1 MRRLDNLWPPRNK
14 EYQADAVTTLLR
26 TWQHSPNWLGFETV
40 LVSHVLA
47 MNGTKRDGPAGA
59 GMDLVESLSRYQTTP
74 NGLIVVAPHG
84 GGIEPHTDEQAMQV
98 YDQLVAVGK
107 GVSARCC
114 KG

>member
-1 MRRLDNLWPPRNK
+1 
-14 EYQADAVTTLLR
+14 
-26 TWQHSPNWLGFETV
+26 
-40 LVSHVLA
+40 
-47 MNGTKRDGPAGA
+47 
-59 GMDLVESLSRYQTTP
+59 MDLVESLSRYQTTP